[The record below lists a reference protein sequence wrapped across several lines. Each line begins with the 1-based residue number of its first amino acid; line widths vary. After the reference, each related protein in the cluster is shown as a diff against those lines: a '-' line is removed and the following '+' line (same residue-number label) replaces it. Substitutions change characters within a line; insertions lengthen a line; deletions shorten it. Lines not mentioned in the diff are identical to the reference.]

1 METSTTPGSSDA
13 PRVSQPI
20 DAGPDVLRRC
30 LDRLLEAADAADVLG
45 LATDDIRTAT
55 DDVSKR
61 LGFPSDVYV
70 LALVGGTGV
79 GKSSLLNSLAGVI
92 VSPAS
97 VRRPTTREPIA
108 WVPDT
113 DKAALTPI
121 LDWLGVREVREHG
134 AQALGSVAILDLPD
148 MDSVQIDHR
157 DRVEAVLPRVDAV
170 AWVTDPE
177 KYADA
182 VLHDTFLRTWVPRLD
197 RQAMIVNKAD
207 RLAQGDRRRVERDVE
222 QDVARSLAQG
232 DASRIPVLLTTA
244 VGAEADIDA
253 LRSWLADGVA
263 AKAIVR
269 ARVGA
274 TVVDLARR
282 LARDAG
288 IDPARPATPF
298 LSERARA
305 AAIEDAAHAVLR
317 AIDLPGLERQAVAA
331 TRARARALG
340 AGPLGQLTALVYRF
354 SGRSSV
360 TADPGGFLLRWR
372 ERAPIAPAI
381 ESLRQA
387 LATPLADAS
396 PKVRPSLAATLEPVR
411 ARQGLE
417 RSIDRAIGG
426 LDRLEA
432 PTSRWW
438 SLIGFLQTLATAG
451 TALTAAWLV
460 VWILAKPRV
469 DSVEVPG
476 LGAVPVPFAMLVGF
490 VVVGYLLARTLGL
503 HAGWVGRR
511 WAGGVR
517 ARVATSVKRE
527 LIEHGFAALDRLEAA
542 RRRLT
547 EAVATIL
554 HDCGRP

>member
-1 METSTTPGSSDA
+1 METSTTLGSSEA
-13 PRVSQPI
+13 PRVSPPI

-45 LATDDIRTAT
+45 LGTGDIRTAT

-79 GKSSLLNSLAGVI
+79 GKSSLLNSLAGAT

-207 RLAQGDRRRVERDVE
+207 RLAKGDRRRVERDVE
-222 QDVARSLAQG
+222 QDVARSLASG
-232 DASRIPVLLTTA
+232 DVSRIPVLLTTA
-244 VGAEADIDA
+244 VGPEADIDA

-274 TVVDLARR
+274 TVVHLARR
-282 LARDAG
+282 VARDAG
-288 IDPARPATPF
+288 IDPGRPATPF

-305 AAIEDAAHAVLR
+305 AAIEDAANAVLR
-317 AIDLPGLERQAVAA
+317 ALDLPGLERQAVAA

-360 TADPGGFLLRWR
+360 AADPGGFLLRWR

-396 PKVRPSLAATLEPVR
+396 PEVRPSLAATLEPVR
-411 ARQGLE
+411 IRQGLE
-417 RSIDRAIGG
+417 RSVDRAIGG

-432 PTSRWW
+432 PTSRLW

-469 DSVEVPG
+469 DSVEVPA
-476 LGAVPVPFAMLVGF
+476 LGAVPVPFALLVGF

-517 ARVATSVKRE
+517 ERVATSVKRE
-527 LIEHGFAALDRLEAA
+527 LIERGFAALDRLEAA

-554 HDCGRP
+554 HDCGPP